1 MVLQNSNLIFC
12 SGSTRAESIKNAEDH
27 YKKIFPEI
35 GRHFLDEDV
44 TDMVSSL
51 APFFASSNSCQK
63 ISFQGRLMAIA
74 TPFCETYKPIVRA
87 DDSSCYWETPTS
99 TSLTQE
105 CDAKEKGNNIIF
117 WDSQFVPVPKETSV
131 VTEFNLVTKNLM

>member
-1 MVLQNSNLIFC
+1 
-12 SGSTRAESIKNAEDH
+12 
-27 YKKIFPEI
+27 
-35 GRHFLDEDV
+35 
-44 TDMVSSL
+44 
-51 APFFASSNSCQK
+51 
-63 ISFQGRLMAIA
+63 MAIA

-87 DDSSCYWETPTS
+87 DDSSCSWETPTS

-131 VTEFNLVTKNLM
+131 VTEFNLVTNNLMYKLI